1 MNQAIELTEREAS
14 FLNQVMSGKY
24 KTDFQIEKT
33 ASEFRVHYKEFG
45 GSGSSAIVYSLAGS
59 MLESVAKIK
68 QLEKELASI

>member
-1 MNQAIELTEREAS
+1 MNQALQLTERESAL
-14 FLNQVMSGKY
+14 LNKIVNDKH
-24 KTDFQIEKT
+24 KKNIEIEKT